1 MILREESTSRR
12 IRSYHR
18 LLVCIIYGLG
28 VCTSSRDFLELG
40 IDLGT
45 VGFQASFEGTAI
57 GRMFFLFSQQYSP
70 IIVCVA
76 LSTTSLALAPES
88 VTEAHLSGRI
98 TPKSGDELAA
108 IGKLFTQFLAGQ
120 NQTLSV
126 QGNFVQPS
134 GTAAVGWLSDAF
146 KTLTL
151 QVILPG
157 HIFQVGFIS
166 GRTN

>member
-1 MILREESTSRR
+1 MILQEESTSRQ

-18 LLVCIIYGLG
+18 LLVCVIYGLG
-28 VCTSSRDFLELG
+28 VCTSSRHFLELG

-45 VGFQASFEGTAI
+45 VGFQASFEGTVI
-57 GRMFFLFSQQYSP
+57 GRMFFFYFSRKYSP
-70 IIVCVA
+70 IIAYVA
-76 LSTTSLALAPES
+76 LSTTSLALPPES
-88 VTEAHLSGRI
+88 VTKAHLSGRI

-134 GTAAVGWLSDAF
+134 GTAAVGWLGDAF
-146 KTLTL
+146 KALTL

-166 GRTN
+166 CQ